1 MFPNLVKKRKEL
13 QSKVTAHEEYLAKGK
28 VGEDYDPP
36 NSELKVESS
45 VFAEEVRKQ
54 VKEIEDC
61 RKEVDDLA
69 AVHQADVNLKTI
81 KKTSLESDPEA
92 QDGGLHDPGQKGKS
106 EPEGDGA
113 KSLGKLFVESKAY
126 TEYARGSASGPLA
139 EEKMSRAQMKDLFTT
154 TPGGGRTGWDP
165 QDIRTGIVSLYPTRP
180 APQVIDFIPQ
190 IPTSQTAVVYMEE
203 TTFTN
208 AAAEI
213 AEAVSKTSG
222 DYGEAAVG
230 LTQRSRPVEK
240 IAVWLPV
247 TDEQLEDID
256 QIESY
261 IDQRLRL
268 MVNQRIDLQVILG
281 NGTAPNLLGTSNV
294 SGIQSIA
301 KGNDSIPDAI
311 YKGIVEVMADG
322 FASPTVI
329 FIHPR
334 KWRDVVL
341 LKTSDGQYIW
351 GHPAMPGPKT
361 LWGVPIIET
370 TAITE
375 SLALTGD
382 YQMHSLF
389 ALKRGIDMQIS
400 DSHGEYFTKGI
411 KAIRMDMR
419 GSMVHIR
426 PKAFAEIT
434 DL

>member
-1 MFPNLVKKRKEL
+1 MTR
-13 QSKVTAHEEYLAKGK
+13 
-28 VGEDYDPP
+28 
-36 NSELKVESS
+36 
-45 VFAEEVRKQ
+45 
-54 VKEIEDC
+54 
-61 RKEVDDLA
+61 
-69 AVHQADVNLKTI
+69 HQLKTFFR
-81 KKTSLESDPEA
+81 TSD
-92 QDGGLHDPGQKGKS
+92 
-106 EPEGDGA
+106 
-113 KSLGKLFVESKAY
+113 
-126 TEYARGSASGPLA
+126 
-139 EEKMSRAQMKDLFTT
+139 
-154 TPGGGRTGWDP
+154 GWDP
-165 QDIRTGIVSLYPTRP
+165 QDIRTSIVSMFPTRP

-213 AEAVSKTSG
+213 AEATALNSG
-222 DYGEAAVG
+222 DYGQAALK
-230 LTQRSRPVEK
+230 LTERSRPVQK

-247 TDEQLEDID
+247 TDEQLEDVD

-268 MVNQRIDLQVILG
+268 MVNQRIDLQVLLG
-281 NGTAPNLLGTSNV
+281 NGTAPNLLGTDNV
-294 SGIQSIA
+294 TGINSIA
-301 KGNDSIPDAI
+301 RGNDSIPDAI
-311 YKGIVEVMADG
+311 YKGIVEVQADG
-322 FASPTVI
+322 YANPTVI

-341 LKTSDGQYIW
+341 LKTADGQYIW

-361 LWGVPIIET
+361 LWGVPIVET

-389 ALKRGIDMQIS
+389 ALKRGIDMQVS

-426 PKAFAEIT
+426 PLAFSEIT
-434 DL
+434 GL